1 MSGFKKGD
9 IITCRDADDMIHTM
23 QELAKAGVDTDFNCA
38 KKNECRLEVVSVKG
52 GSNGGKAR

>member
-23 QELAKAGVDTDFNCA
+23 QELAKAGVDTDFNYA
-38 KKNECRLEVVSVKG
+38 KKKRVQIR
-52 GSNGGKAR
+52 GSICKRRK